1 MVINIVY
8 FVILRKNS
16 SDTHDHSVFFFML
29 AVLDII
35 YGAVLIVIFTQKLIE
50 MGMSTEFLCS
60 LVLSQSLNSK
70 IDFPLFLCSETAR
83 NSVL

>member
-1 MVINIVY
+1 MHSLEWRWYLASFCIGIMVINLMY

-35 YGAVLIVIFTQKLIE
+35 YGAVLIAIFTQKLIE
-50 MGMSTEFLCS
+50 MGMS
-60 LVLSQSLNSK
+60 
-70 IDFPLFLCSETAR
+70 I
-83 NSVL
+83 